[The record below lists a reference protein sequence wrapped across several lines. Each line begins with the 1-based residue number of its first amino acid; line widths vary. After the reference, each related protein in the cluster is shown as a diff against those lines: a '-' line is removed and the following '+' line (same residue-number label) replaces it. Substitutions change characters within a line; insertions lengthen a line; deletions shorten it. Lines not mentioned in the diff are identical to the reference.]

1 MSKVQPDKVATI
13 NEVKTRVET
22 TTTAVVTEYRGLT
35 VAQISALRRQLR
47 TLGADYKV
55 FKNTLVRRAIAGT
68 SVESLSEFLEGPT
81 AIAFVDGDVSA
92 VAKALRDFAR
102 ESPKL
107 IVKGGVVD
115 GKPLSKSDLNSLAD
129 LPSRDVMLA
138 QFAGLLAS
146 PMRTMAALLKAVPQS
161 FAYGLSAL
169 LESKGGAVAPA
180 DEKVDEVAETPAAVE
195 DGAPAASDDDAT
207 PVADVPAEEEAPA
220 AESEAASTEEEA
232 PAAEAEAVTE
242 EEAPAVEPEAETAAP
257 EVDAAS
263 EPAE

>member
-1 MSKVQPDKVATI
+1 MNKVQPDKVATI

-35 VAQISALRRQLR
+35 VAQISTLRRQLR

-68 SVESLSEFLEGPT
+68 DVESLSEFLVGPT
-81 AIAFVDGDVSA
+81 AIAFIDGDVSA

-102 ESPKL
+102 ETPKL

-115 GKPLSKSDLNSLAD
+115 GKPLTKNDLNALAD

-138 QFAGLLAS
+138 QLAGLLAS
-146 PMRTMAALLKAVPQS
+146 PLRTMAALLKAVPQN

-169 LESKGGAVAPA
+169 LDSKGGSVASA
-180 DEKVDEVAETPAAVE
+180 AESVDEAAETPAGVE
-195 DGAPAASDDDAT
+195 EAAPAASDDAAAPVAEVAAEEAA
-207 PVADVPAEEEAPA
+207 PVADEAAETTEAP
-220 AESEAASTEEEA
+220 
-232 PAAEAEAVTE
+232 
-242 EEAPAVEPEAETAAP
+242 VE
-257 EVDAAS
+257 DAAS